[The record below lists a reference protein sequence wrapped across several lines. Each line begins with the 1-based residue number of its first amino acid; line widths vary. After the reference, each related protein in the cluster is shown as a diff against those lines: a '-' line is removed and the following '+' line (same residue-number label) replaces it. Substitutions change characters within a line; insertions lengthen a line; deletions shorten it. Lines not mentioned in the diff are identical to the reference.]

1 MMKPRPF
8 RIAQVI
14 AMRLSHARDSSTVLP
29 LREKFIIKRAT
40 DAVTIAA
47 IVEMRRICWY
57 TSFIISVA
65 FSQIVVAEAGW
76 IRSGR
81 MLTPSHAA

>member
-1 MMKPRPF
+1 MKPRPF

-40 DAVTIAA
+40 DAVTIYGT
-47 IVEMRRICWY
+47 VVHQV
-57 TSFIISVA
+57 SVCQFA
-65 FSQIVVAEAGW
+65 GYAKYAYLAWFSVWKWMWLFLG
-76 IRSGR
+76 
-81 MLTPSHAA
+81 M